1 MCYQLIHTQFPA
13 TVPSS
18 KRKKSPV
25 FYGNSYLWVWLAS
38 PDNPIFP
45 PDKEAP
51 YPDEEEEISPN
62 PDLPEEE
69 EYLPDEEEINDDP
82 LRKKE
87 IEDPYQPR
95 REEQFPPKKEPGFP
109 QTDPDF

>member
-1 MCYQLIHTQFPA
+1 MLHQVIQPQLSARFPK
-13 TVPSS
+13 T
-18 KRKKSPV
+18 KKNP
-25 FYGNSYLWVWLAS
+25 FSYSFNKELRAG
-38 PDNPIFP
+38 PDDPYLTP
-45 PDKEAP
+45 GKEVP

-82 LRKKE
+82 FREKE
-87 IEDPYQPR
+87 IEDPYQPK